1 VQGQPRKPCRPRCA
15 PILTSSGIRG
25 SLAGVRVLISLSAF
39 FFTVACGSS
48 NTKEPA
54 TPSEAPREKVAEAK
68 EPSGEPKEKAAAES
82 ADQKI
87 PTKCASEGDICKMPK
102 KFLDKLCQ
110 STYPNVALVLFSS
123 GTPWTHGYLTRKTEA
138 WNAEGGAS
146 MGGYVEFDEEV
157 LLLSSHVPPKGGMQ
171 VSGAGGYQ
179 AFRWDGSCVTLSSE
193 EVTTKRPPS
202 PKHPRIEWRFIE
214 DGMRD
219 ALRKDHAID
228 DAAIAVKR
236 ECKGVSVG
244 DVSKKCVDA
253 DNKLV
258 DAIVKYV
265 QSSSDL
271 PEPAK
276 LP

>member
-1 VQGQPRKPCRPRCA
+1 
-15 PILTSSGIRG
+15 LTSSGIRG
-25 SLAGVRVLISLSAF
+25 FLAVVRALISLSGF
-39 FFTVACGSS
+39 FFAVACGSS

-54 TPSEAPREKVAEAK
+54 TPAEAPHEKAAEAK
-68 EPSGEPKEKAAAES
+68 EPSEPAGEPAAE
-82 ADQKI
+82 ATAEKI
-87 PTKCASEGDICKMPK
+87 PTKCASEGDVCKMPK

-146 MGGYVEFDEEV
+146 VGGFVEFDEEV
-157 LLLSSHVPPKGGMQ
+157 LLLSSHAPPKGGMQ

-219 ALRKDHAID
+219 ALRKDQAVD
-228 DAAIAVKR
+228 EAAIAVKR

-265 QSSSDL
+265 QSSSGL

>member
-1 VQGQPRKPCRPRCA
+1 
-15 PILTSSGIRG
+15 
-25 SLAGVRVLISLSAF
+25 
-39 FFTVACGSS
+39 
-48 NTKEPA
+48 
-54 TPSEAPREKVAEAK
+54 
-68 EPSGEPKEKAAAES
+68 
-82 ADQKI
+82 
-87 PTKCASEGDICKMPK
+87 MPK
-102 KFLDKLCQ
+102 AFVDRLCQ
-110 STYPNVALVLFSS
+110 GTFLNVALVLFSS

-146 MGGYVEFDEEV
+146 KGGFVEFDEEV
-157 LLLSSHVPPKGGMQ
+157 LLLTSHAPPKGGMQ

-179 AFRWDGSCVTLSSE
+179 ALRWDGSCVTLASE
-193 EVTTKRPPS
+193 EVTTRKPPS

-219 ALRKDHAID
+219 ALRKDPD
-228 DAAIAVKR
+228 VDQAAVAVKR

-258 DAIVKYV
+258 ESIVKFV
-265 QSSSDL
+265 ESSSGL

>member
-1 VQGQPRKPCRPRCA
+1 M
-15 PILTSSGIRG
+15 TSWKSRG
-25 SLAGVRVLISLSAF
+25 HIAVVRAQISLFCIF
-39 FFTVACGSS
+39 FAAACGSS
-48 NTKEPA
+48 NAKDPA
-54 TPSEAPREKVAEAK
+54 TPADPPSEKKQAPK
-68 EPSGEPKEKAAAES
+68 EPSPEPESAPAAES
-82 ADQKI
+82 AAEKI
-87 PTKCASEGDICKMPK
+87 PTKCASEGDVCKMPK
-102 KFLDKLCQ
+102 KFIDRLCQ
-110 STYPNVALVLFSS
+110 STYPNVALVLFQS
-123 GTPWTHGYLTRKTEA
+123 GTPWTRGYLTRKTEA

-146 MGGYVEFDEEV
+146 VGGFVEFDEEV
-157 LLLSSHVPPKGGMQ
+157 LLLSSHAPPKGGMQ
-171 VSGAGGYQ
+171 VTGAGGYQ
-179 AFRWDGSCVTLSSE
+179 ALRWDGSCVTLSSE
-193 EVTTKRPPS
+193 EVTTKRPPA

-236 ECKGVSVG
+236 ECKGISVG

-265 QSSSDL
+265 QSSSGL

>member
-1 VQGQPRKPCRPRCA
+1 M
-15 PILTSSGIRG
+15 
-25 SLAGVRVLISLSAF
+25 RVLIAISVSF
-39 FFTVACGSS
+39 IVVACGSS
-48 NTKEPA
+48 PPKEPA
-54 TPSEAPREKVAEAK
+54 TAAAAPDKPAEAK
-68 EPSGEPKEKAAAES
+68 AEDPPAQPEQKADAPT
-82 ADQKI
+82 KI
-87 PTKCASEGDICKMPK
+87 PTDCASKTDICSMPK
-102 KFLDKLCQ
+102 AFVDRLCAN
-110 STYPNVALVLFSS
+110 TYPNVALVLFA
-123 GTPWTHGYLTRKTEA
+123 GAPWTRGYLTRKTEA

-146 MGGYVEFDEEV
+146 VGGFVEFDEEV
-157 LLLSSHVPPKGGMQ
+157 LLLTSHAPPKGGMQ

-179 AFRWDGSCVTLSSE
+179 ALRWDGSCVTLSSE

-219 ALRKDHAID
+219 ALRKDPAVD
-228 DAAIAVKR
+228 QAAVAVKR

-244 DVSKKCVDA
+244 DVSKKCVEA

-258 DAIVKYV
+258 DSIVKYV
-265 QSSSDL
+265 SSGASL

>member
-1 VQGQPRKPCRPRCA
+1 VVG
-15 PILTSSGIRG
+15 
-25 SLAGVRVLISLSAF
+25 
-39 FFTVACGSS
+39 CGSS
-48 NTKEPA
+48 GGKEPA
-54 TPSEAPREKVAEAK
+54 TPVAAPEKAVDTTEPKAEAAK
-68 EPSGEPKEKAAAES
+68 AEPSES
-82 ADQKI
+82 ADTGTI
-87 PTKCASEGDICKMPK
+87 PTKCESEGDVCKISK
-102 KFLDKLCQ
+102 KFLDRLCQ
-110 STYPNVALVLFSS
+110 STFPNVALVLFQS

-146 MGGYVEFDEEV
+146 KGGFVEFDEEV
-157 LLLSSHVPPKGGMQ
+157 LLLSSHAPPKGGMQ

-179 AFRWDGSCVTLSSE
+179 ALRWDGSCVTLASE
-193 EVTTKRPPS
+193 EVTMNKPPS
-202 PKHPRIEWRFIE
+202 AKHSRIEWRFVE

-219 ALRKDHAID
+219 ALRKDHSVDEYAV
-228 DAAIAVKR
+228 AVKR

-253 DNKLV
+253 DTKLG

-265 QSSSDL
+265 ESSSGL